1 MAHEALLNERL
12 DRLEAQIA
20 SLTQSAR
27 VIKDLRDELSPR
39 INEAVQALITEL
51 ADLEPDFQLE
61 DLIILLKNM
70 LRNVK
75 NLNFTLDQLKNLI
88 DFATIAEPVVKTT
101 VPQIIYDFDDL
112 ERRGVFRLVST
123 GLDVLKQVG
132 SNYSE
137 EEMRQMGDGLA
148 TLIGCLQ
155 QLTTPDAL
163 RFLEKAAGL
172 PAQVDLAAARPV
184 GMWGL
189 LGALMR
195 PEVREGMGVALE
207 LTSALGRLKG

>member
-163 RFLEKAAGL
+163 RFLL
-172 PAQVDLAAARPV
+172 R
-184 GMWGL
+184 
-189 LGALMR
+189 
-195 PEVREGMGVALE
+195 
-207 LTSALGRLKG
+207 